1 MLFNSVYYH
10 SVGDGIFAAL
20 GNYYVRALFR
30 RLNECLVHRLYG
42 SEILRNYGIES
53 SSALFDVAHNSSQN
67 SKDKQEEKSKDKKNF
82 DDFLTGAIYEKQ
94 EGDSV
99 KVLKR

>member
-1 MLFNSVYYH
+1 MIQKISQVHKTNTQFN
-10 SVGDGIFAAL
+10 
-20 GNYYVRALFR
+20 
-30 RLNECLVHRLYG
+30 LNSNL
-42 SEILRNYGIES
+42 N
-53 SSALFDVAHNSSQN
+53 NSSQN